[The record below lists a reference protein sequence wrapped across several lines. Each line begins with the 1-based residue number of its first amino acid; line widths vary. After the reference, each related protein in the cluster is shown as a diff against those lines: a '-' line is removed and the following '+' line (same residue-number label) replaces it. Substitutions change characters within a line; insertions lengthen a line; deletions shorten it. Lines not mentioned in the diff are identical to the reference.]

1 LLQAGFQKLMERL
14 LPEVQAV
21 YGARLVSL
29 AVFGSVGR
37 GTPGFDSDLDF
48 LIIARDLPPGR
59 MKRIREFDL
68 VEERLAPLL
77 DSLKGEGVNT
87 SLSPVIKSPEEASL
101 GGPLFLDMV
110 EDARILFDAD
120 GFLAGILARLG
131 DRLKAL
137 GSRRVRLGNAWYW
150 VLKPDMKAGEVFE
163 I

>member
-1 LLQAGFQKLMERL
+1 MLQAGLQKLVERL
-14 LPEVQAV
+14 FSEALAV
-21 YGARLVSL
+21 YGERLVSL

-48 LIIARDLPPGR
+48 LVIARDLPAGR

-68 VEERLAPLL
+68 VEERLAPFI
-77 DSLKGEGVNT
+77 DSLKREGIDT
-87 SLSPVIKSPEEASL
+87 SLSPIIKSPEEASL
-101 GGPLFLDMV
+101 GSPLFLDMV

-120 GFLAGILARLG
+120 GFFAGILARLNG
-131 DRLKAL
+131 RLKEL

-150 VLKPDMKAGEVFE
+150 VLKPDFKAGEVFE

>member
-1 LLQAGFQKLMERL
+1 LLQAGLQKLVERL
-14 LPEVQAV
+14 FSEALAV
-21 YGARLVSL
+21 YGERLVSL

-48 LIIARDLPPGR
+48 LVIARDLPAGR

-68 VEERLAPLL
+68 VEERLAPFI
-77 DSLKGEGVNT
+77 DSLKREGIDT
-87 SLSPVIKSPEEASL
+87 SLSPIIKSPEEASL
-101 GGPLFLDMV
+101 GSPLFLDMV

-120 GFLAGILARLG
+120 GFFAGILARLNG
-131 DRLKAL
+131 RLKEL

-150 VLKPDMKAGEVFE
+150 VLKPDFKAGEVFE